1 MVLLIDIHTFISTMM
16 QRNAYGFKY
25 CGLIFNCYRY
35 NFNLHLKLNVIIVDD
50 NKLISG
56 YGFNNQNAFA
66 YYHSDIVSLNY

>member
-16 QRNAYGFKY
+16 QRNTYGFRY

-35 NFNLHLKLNVIIVDD
+35 NFNVIIVDD
-50 NKLISG
+50 DKLISG